1 MKKITFLLL
10 LLLMAIGAGA
20 EVIKTAPQP
29 NTPYK
34 IRCIATD
41 HTGYLG
47 DDGTTLQGKHATG
60 TLFILVPTGNDGQYY
75 LKSEKTNK
83 YINAANTTSG
93 AAITFDSEPTTY
105 WTLDQTNAQPAKYSW
120 AIRPNGTANIS
131 LNNNGEGTAACPY
144 LKVWSHTGSGQGCCQ
159 WTFETEMFGK
169 PTFGGTVWTWNTTN
183 NNFDATGQTSTATPG
198 RLNSKGP
205 VYKFENAGTVTTAVN
220 TGTDTSDGGGVWVV
234 GENTNI
240 TTSMGRWAGSILVEE
255 STAIANVTFS
265 QQFKNIEYYNT
276 YASLWT
282 NGTVNI
288 NLGSSDKKTL
298 DIDGYSKP
306 ISWFIGENGM
316 VKTAFTSTNNASK
329 GWDIQVVVAD
339 RPQVGENE
347 RIMTTIKKQVVTW
360 GADLSGSISSI
371 TVWYK
376 NAEGVYTKLDNNTA
390 VSYDASGITITYQG
404 LGYDEKYPT
413 LNAEKYITYNPATK
427 ANFLETATSADDNTH
442 WYIMTQ
448 TRGGE
453 TPMYDNNAETLKRA
467 NTTDRYNGRHTDV
480 ANKKYLVRFFP
491 TETEGQYYVQ
501 FGTGKYIN
509 ANLKTG
515 SVVEAAAFK
524 IYKVNGEN
532 GRIGWNLASNDQR
545 VDNDGAGNTLAFWGS
560 GQGASENNVW
570 ALYPVEFT
578 DPVTINYT
586 LSAGNGETYVG
597 SYSMGWG
604 YEQTE
609 LPTLIGAAGSSMSNT
624 VFTKN
629 GDTYSA
635 TMNITFPFPVSSAT
649 VKNPT
654 GIDSEFNNK
663 VYWCAKQS
671 GENYIA
677 ASTNTLNNITVD
689 NASNFQWYIY
699 PTLTD
704 GVFSYKIQN
713 KGTYLYMPD
722 FGGAAQE
729 PRTENNLVAEAN
741 AGSFYF
747 MPCIG
752 TGKGFSIN
760 HAGTIFMTINTKDT
774 DNEVIWTWTKTGSHL
789 GSNLAFPVI
798 EKSEEAI
805 NEKFNRYAGI
815 TPLDILEGSTV
826 TGPTE
831 FSNPTV
837 INEAIDAAIEI
848 YNGRGTMQA
857 KYDFNQGEQ
866 GQALQ
871 TYLNMVAQYGAL
883 YNYQFTANYQY
894 GTIILP
900 CPSVTPDGLT
910 FYTCTIGNDGVLTL
924 TVADNMVNNTPYIY
938 EQADDVNNKYTIIGW
953 DKGGRATYGGGTNC
967 LTGTLKIEG
976 EPVPQYSY
984 VLAYQKSENRQAFF
998 RTDGSVTCPQHK
1010 CFLTAPSSTTAPKA
1024 FYFDN
1029 QGETTSIESIFGGE
1043 NGNVAIYDL
1052 SGKRLNRLQKG
1063 VNIVNGHKVIVK

>member
-1 MKKITFLLL
+1 MRKISSILTLLL
-10 LLLMAIGAGA
+10 LCCSVIVQAAVSFDSSKKYYIIENTTGRYVASGVTGTQGYFGLKPTDQKGDKFTFTAVGDKWTLQSSRGANFGA
-20 EVIKTAPQP
+20 ASWNTANSSTQW
-29 NTPYK
+29 T
-34 IRCIATD
+34 IAEAEDGLYTFYQNSSGNP
-41 HTGYLG
+41 GYLNYQSNH
-47 DDGTTLQGKHATG
+47 DPSLYVDGGSST
-60 TLFILVPTGNDGQYY
+60 V
-75 LKSEKTNK
+75 NK
-83 YINAANTTSG
+83 FRIVEASPLW
-93 AAITFDSEPTTY
+93 D
-105 WTLDQTNAQPAKYSW
+105 
-120 AIRPNGTANIS
+120 
-131 LNNNGEGTAACPY
+131 
-144 LKVWSHTGSGQGCCQ
+144 
-159 WTFETEMFGK
+159 K
-169 PTFGGTVWTWNTTN
+169 PEFGGTVWTWNTSTN
-183 NNFDATGQTSTATPG
+183 KFDADGQTSTATPA
-198 RLNSKGP
+198 RKNNMGP
-205 VYKFENAGTVTTAVN
+205 VYKFVNAGTVTTAVN
-220 TGTDTSDGGGVWVV
+220 TATDTSDDGGVWVV
-234 GENTNI
+234 GGNTNI
-240 TTSMGRWAGSILVEE
+240 TTSMGRWAGNILVEE

-265 QQFKNIEYYNT
+265 IQLKNTEDDNT
-276 YASLWT
+276 NASLWT

-288 NLGSSDKKTL
+288 NLGSSDNKTL
-298 DIDGYSKP
+298 DIANGGKP
-306 ISWFIGENGM
+306 LRWFIGENGM
-316 VKTAFTSTNNASK
+316 VKTAFTSTNNASN

-339 RPQVGENE
+339 RPQVGETDT
-347 RIMTTIKKQVVTW
+347 RITTTIKKQVVTW
-360 GADLSGSISSI
+360 GADLSSSISSI

-376 NAEGVYTKLDNNTA
+376 NAEGVYTKLDNSTA
-390 VSYDASGITITYQG
+390 VTYDASGITIAYQG
-404 LGYDEKYPT
+404 LGYEEKYPT
-413 LNAEKYITYNPATK
+413 LDAEKYITYDPDTK

-442 WYIMTQ
+442 WYVMTQ

-453 TPMYDNNAETLKRA
+453 TPMYDNYTEPLKRA
-467 NTTDRYNGRHTDV
+467 STTDRYNGRHTD
-480 ANKKYLVRFFP
+480 AAKKYLVRFFP
-491 TETEGQYYVQ
+491 AETEGQYYIQ
-501 FGTGKYIN
+501 FGTGQFIN
-509 ANLKTG
+509 ANLTTG
-515 SVVEAAAFK
+515 SVSEAAAFK
-524 IYKVNGEN
+524 IYKVNDEN
-532 GRIGWNLASNDQR
+532 GRIGWNLASNDSR
-545 VDNDGAGNTLAFWGS
+545 VDNNGAGNTLAFWGTD
-560 GQGASENNVW
+560 QAAADNNVW
-570 ALYPVEFT
+570 ALYSVEFT
-578 DPVTINYT
+578 DLVTINYS
-586 LSAGNGETYVG
+586 LSAGNGETYTG
-597 SYSMGWG
+597 SYSTGWA
-604 YEQTE
+604 YKQTE

-654 GIDSEFNNK
+654 GIDSEFNTK
-663 VYWCAKQS
+663 VYWRAKQS

-713 KGTYLYMPD
+713 KGTSLYMPD

-805 NEKFNRYAGI
+805 NEKFDRYLGI
-815 TPLDILEGSTV
+815 TPLGILEGSTV
-826 TGPTE
+826 IGPTE

-837 INEAIDAAIEI
+837 INEAIDAAISL
-848 YNGRGTMQA
+848 NNSGGTLQE
-857 KYDFNQGEQ
+857 KYDFNQGTQ
-866 GQALQ
+866 GQILQ

-967 LTGTLKIEG
+967 LTGTLKTEG

-998 RTDGSVTCPQHK
+998 RTDGTVTCPQHK

-1043 NGNVAIYDL
+1043 NGNMTIYDL
-1052 SGKRLNRLQKG
+1052 SGKRLSRLQKG

>member
-20 EVIKTAPQP
+20 EVIKTPPQP

-41 HTGYLG
+41 HSGYLG
-47 DDGTTLQGKHATG
+47 DDGTTLQGRHATG
-60 TLFILVPTGNDGQYY
+60 TFFILVPTATDGQYY

-83 YINAANTTSG
+83 YINAASTDNS
-93 AAITFDSEPTTY
+93 AAITFDENPTTY
-105 WTLDQTNAQPAKYSW
+105 WTLDQTNAQTAKYSW
-120 AIRPNGTANIS
+120 AIRPNGTAGRS
-131 LNNNGEGTAACPY
+131 LNNNGSNTAACPY
-144 LKVWSHTGSGQGCCQ
+144 MKVNNHNSNTQGCNL

-169 PTFGGTVWTWNTTN
+169 PAFGGTVWTWSTTSN
-183 NNFDATGQTSTATPG
+183 IFDATGQTPTATPG
-198 RLNSKGP
+198 RVSSMGP

-220 TGTDTSDGGGVWVV
+220 TDTSDGGGVWVI
-234 GENTNI
+234 GGNTNI
-240 TTSMGRWAGSILVEE
+240 TTSMGAWAGNILVEE

-265 QQFKNIEYYNT
+265 NQLKNTEYYNT
-276 YASLWT
+276 NACLWT

-288 NLGSSDKKTL
+288 NLGNSDKKVL
-298 DIDGYSKP
+298 DIDGNSKP
-306 ISWFIGENGM
+306 LRWFIGENG
-316 VKTAFTSTNNASK
+316 VVNTAFTSINNASN
-329 GWDIQVVVAD
+329 GWEIQVVVAD
-339 RPQVGENE
+339 MPRLSESDTD
-347 RIMTTIKKQVVTW
+347 RTRRKKVVTW
-360 GADLSGSISSI
+360 GADLSAHISSI

-376 NAEGVYTKLDNNTA
+376 NAAGVYTKLDNSTA
-390 VSYDASGITITYQG
+390 VSYDASGITITYEDAG
-404 LGYDEKYPT
+404 FEEKCPT
-413 LNAEKYITYNPATK
+413 LDAGKYITYNPATK
-427 ANFLETATSADDNTH
+427 ANFLETATSAFDNTH

-467 NTTDRYNGRHTDV
+467 STTDRYNGRHTDV
-480 ANKKYLVRFFP
+480 AKKYLVRFFP
-491 TETEGQYYVQ
+491 AGTEGQYYVQ
-501 FGTGKYIN
+501 FGTGKFIN

-586 LSAGNGETYVG
+586 LSAGNGETYTG
-597 SYSMGWG
+597 SYSTGWA
-604 YEQTE
+604 YKQTE
-609 LPTLIGAAGSSMSNT
+609 LPTLGGATGYTLSNA
-624 VFTKN
+624 VFTKS

-713 KGTYLYMPD
+713 KGTSLYMPK

-805 NEKFNRYAGI
+805 NEKFNRYVGI

-848 YNGRGTMQA
+848 YNGRGTLQA

-998 RTDGSVTCPQHK
+998 RTDGTVTCPQHK

-1043 NGNVAIYDL
+1043 NGNMTIYDL
-1052 SGKRLNRLQKG
+1052 SGKRLSRLQKG

>member
-1 MKKITFLLL
+1 
-10 LLLMAIGAGA
+10 
-20 EVIKTAPQP
+20 
-29 NTPYK
+29 
-34 IRCIATD
+34 
-41 HTGYLG
+41 
-47 DDGTTLQGKHATG
+47 
-60 TLFILVPTGNDGQYY
+60 
-75 LKSEKTNK
+75 
-83 YINAANTTSG
+83 
-93 AAITFDSEPTTY
+93 
-105 WTLDQTNAQPAKYSW
+105 
-120 AIRPNGTANIS
+120 
-131 LNNNGEGTAACPY
+131 
-144 LKVWSHTGSGQGCCQ
+144 
-159 WTFETEMFGK
+159 
-169 PTFGGTVWTWNTTN
+169 
-183 NNFDATGQTSTATPG
+183 
-198 RLNSKGP
+198 
-205 VYKFENAGTVTTAVN
+205 
-220 TGTDTSDGGGVWVV
+220 
-234 GENTNI
+234 
-240 TTSMGRWAGSILVEE
+240 MGRWAGNILVEE
-255 STAIANVTFS
+255 NTAIANVTFS
-265 QQFKNIEYYNT
+265 IQLKNTEVDNT
-276 YASLWT
+276 NASLWT

-288 NLGSSDKKTL
+288 NLGSSDNKTL
-298 DIDGYSKP
+298 DIANGGKP
-306 ISWFIGENGM
+306 LRWFIGENGM
-316 VKTAFTSTNNASK
+316 VKTAFTSTNNASN

-339 RPQVGENE
+339 RPQVGETDT
-347 RIMTTIKKQVVTW
+347 RITTTIKKQVVTW
-360 GADLSGSISSI
+360 GADLSSSISSI

-376 NAEGVYTKLDNNTA
+376 NAEGVYTKLDNSTA
-390 VSYDASGITITYQG
+390 VTYDASGITITYQG
-404 LGYDEKYPT
+404 LGYEEKYPM
-413 LNAEKYITYNPATK
+413 LDAEKYITYDPDTK

-442 WYIMTQ
+442 WYVMTQ

-453 TPMYDNNAETLKRA
+453 TPMYDNYTEALKRA
-467 NTTDRYNGRHTDV
+467 STTDRYNGRHTD
-480 ANKKYLVRFFP
+480 AAKKYLVRFFP
-491 TETEGQYYVQ
+491 AETEGQYYIQ
-501 FGTGKYIN
+501 FGTGQFIN
-509 ANLKTG
+509 ANLTTG
-515 SVVEAAAFK
+515 SVSEAAAFK
-524 IYKVNGEN
+524 IYKVNDED
-532 GRIGWNLASNDQR
+532 GRIGWNLASNNKR
-545 VDNDGAGNTLAFWGS
+545 VDNDGAGNTLALWGT

-570 ALYPVEFT
+570 ALYSVEFT
-578 DPVTINYT
+578 DLVTINYS
-586 LSAGNGETYVG
+586 LSAGNGETYTG
-597 SYSMGWG
+597 SYSTGWA
-604 YEQTE
+604 YKQTE
-609 LPTLIGAAGSSMSNT
+609 LPTLGGATGYTLSNAA
-624 VFTKN
+624 FTKN

-713 KGTYLYMPD
+713 KGTSLYMPD

-805 NEKFNRYAGI
+805 NEKFDRYVGI
-815 TPLDILEGSTV
+815 TPLGILEGSTV
-826 TGPTE
+826 IGPTE

-837 INEAIDAAIEI
+837 INEAIDAAISL
-848 YNGRGTMQA
+848 NNSGGTLQE
-857 KYDFNQGEQ
+857 KYDFNQGTQ
-866 GQALQ
+866 GQILQ
-871 TYLNMVAQYGAL
+871 TYLDMKAQHGAL

-900 CPSVTPDGLT
+900 CPSVKPDGLT
-910 FYTCTIGNDGVLTL
+910 FYTCTIGDDGVLTL
-924 TVADNMVNNTPYIY
+924 TDAGNMVNNTPYIY
-938 EQADDVNNKYTIIGW
+938 EQADNANNKYTIIGW
-953 DKGGRATYGGGTNC
+953 DKGGRGTYGGGTNC
-967 LTGTLKIEG
+967 LTGTLKTEG

-984 VLAYQKSENRQAFF
+984 VLAYQKSEQRQAFF
-998 RTDGSVTCPQHK
+998 RTDGTVTCPQHK

-1043 NGNVAIYDL
+1043 NGNMTIYDL
-1052 SGKRLNRLQKG
+1052 SGKQLSRLQKG

>member
-1 MKKITFLLL
+1 MRKISSILTLLL
-10 LLLMAIGAGA
+10 LCCSVIVQAAVSFDSSKKYYIIENTTGRYVASGVTGTQGYFGLKPTDQKGDKFTFTAVGDKWTLQSSRGANFGA
-20 EVIKTAPQP
+20 ASW
-29 NTPYK
+29 NTENSSTQWT
-34 IRCIATD
+34 IAEAEDGLYTFYQNSSGNP
-41 HTGYLG
+41 GYLNYQSNH
-47 DDGTTLQGKHATG
+47 DPSLYVDGGSST
-60 TLFILVPTGNDGQYY
+60 V
-75 LKSEKTNK
+75 NK
-83 YINAANTTSG
+83 FRIVEASPLW
-93 AAITFDSEPTTY
+93 D
-105 WTLDQTNAQPAKYSW
+105 
-120 AIRPNGTANIS
+120 
-131 LNNNGEGTAACPY
+131 
-144 LKVWSHTGSGQGCCQ
+144 
-159 WTFETEMFGK
+159 K
-169 PTFGGTVWTWNTTN
+169 PEFGGTVWTWNTSTN
-183 NNFDATGQTSTATPG
+183 KFDADGQTSTATPA
-198 RLNSKGP
+198 RSNNKGP
-205 VYKFENAGTVTTAVN
+205 VYKFVNAGKVTTAVN

-240 TTSMGRWAGSILVEE
+240 TTSMGRWAGNILVEE
-255 STAIANVTFS
+255 NTAIANVTFS
-265 QQFKNIEYYNT
+265 IQLKNTEVDNT
-276 YASLWT
+276 NASLWT

-288 NLGSSDKKTL
+288 NQGSSDNKTL
-298 DIDGYSKP
+298 DIANGGKP
-306 ISWFIGENGM
+306 LRWFIGENGM
-316 VKTAFTSTNNASK
+316 VKTAFTSTNNASN
-329 GWDIQVVVAD
+329 GWNIQVVVAD
-339 RPQVGENE
+339 RPQVGETDT
-347 RIMTTIKKQVVTW
+347 RITTTIKKKVVTW
-360 GADLSGSISSI
+360 GADLSSSISSI

-376 NAEGVYTKLDNNTA
+376 NAEGVYTKLDNSTA
-390 VSYDASGITITYQG
+390 VTYDASGITITYQG
-404 LGYDEKYPT
+404 LGYEEKYPT
-413 LNAEKYITYNPATK
+413 LDAEKYITYDPDTK

-442 WYIMTQ
+442 WYVMTQ

-467 NTTDRYNGRHTDV
+467 STTDRYNGRHTDV
-480 ANKKYLVRFFP
+480 AKKYLVRFFP
-491 TETEGQYYVQ
+491 AGTEGQYYVQ
-501 FGTGKYIN
+501 FGTGKFIN

-713 KGTYLYMPD
+713 KGTSLYMPD

-774 DNEVIWTWTKTGSHL
+774 DNEVIWTWTKTGAHV

-805 NEKFNRYAGI
+805 NEKFNSYKTI

-837 INEAIDAAIEI
+837 INEAIDAANNINI
-848 YNGRGTMQA
+848 NGGTLQE

-866 GQALQ
+866 GQILQ
-871 TYLNMVAQYGAL
+871 TYLNMRAQYGAL
-883 YNYQFTANYQY
+883 YNYQFTANHQY

-900 CPSVTPDGLT
+900 CPSVTPEGLT

-924 TVADNMVNNTPYIY
+924 TEAGDMVNNTPYIY
-938 EQADDVNNKYTIIGW
+938 EQTADVNNKYTIIGW
-953 DKGGRATYGGGTNC
+953 DKGGRGTYGGGTNC
-967 LTGTLKIEG
+967 LTGTLKTEG

-984 VLAYQKSENRQAFF
+984 VLAYQKSEQRQAFF
-998 RTDGSVTCPQHK
+998 RTDGTVTCPQHK

-1043 NGNVAIYDL
+1043 NGNMTIYDL

>member
-1 MKKITFLLL
+1 MRKISSILTLLL
-10 LLLMAIGAGA
+10 LCCSVIVQAAVSFDSSKKYYIIENTTGRYVASGVTGTQGYFGLKPTDQKGDKFTFTAVGDKWTLQSSRGANFGA
-20 EVIKTAPQP
+20 ASW
-29 NTPYK
+29 NTENSSTQWT
-34 IRCIATD
+34 IAEAEDGLYTFYQNSSGNP
-41 HTGYLG
+41 GYLNYQSNH
-47 DDGTTLQGKHATG
+47 DPSLYVDGGSST
-60 TLFILVPTGNDGQYY
+60 V
-75 LKSEKTNK
+75 NK
-83 YINAANTTSG
+83 FRIVEASPLW
-93 AAITFDSEPTTY
+93 D
-105 WTLDQTNAQPAKYSW
+105 
-120 AIRPNGTANIS
+120 
-131 LNNNGEGTAACPY
+131 
-144 LKVWSHTGSGQGCCQ
+144 
-159 WTFETEMFGK
+159 K
-169 PTFGGTVWTWNTTN
+169 PEFGGTVWTWNTSTN
-183 NNFDATGQTSTATPG
+183 KFDADGQTSTATPA
-198 RLNSKGP
+198 RSNNKGP
-205 VYKFENAGTVTTAVN
+205 VYKFVNAGKVTTAVN

-240 TTSMGRWAGSILVEE
+240 TTSMGRWAGNILVEE
-255 STAIANVTFS
+255 NTAIANVTFS
-265 QQFKNIEYYNT
+265 IQLKNTEVDNT
-276 YASLWT
+276 NASLWT

-288 NLGSSDKKTL
+288 NQGSSDNKTL
-298 DIDGYSKP
+298 DIANGGKP
-306 ISWFIGENGM
+306 LRWFIGENGM
-316 VKTAFTSTNNASK
+316 VKTAFTSTNNASN
-329 GWDIQVVVAD
+329 GWNIQVVVAD
-339 RPQVGENE
+339 RPQVGETDT
-347 RIMTTIKKQVVTW
+347 RITTTIKKKVVTW
-360 GADLSGSISSI
+360 GADLSSSISSI

-376 NAEGVYTKLDNNTA
+376 NAEGVYTKLDNSTA
-390 VSYDASGITITYQG
+390 VTYDASGITITYQG
-404 LGYDEKYPT
+404 LGYEEKYPT
-413 LNAEKYITYNPATK
+413 LDAEKYITYDPDTK

-442 WYIMTQ
+442 WYVMTQ

-453 TPMYDNNAETLKRA
+453 TPMYDNYTEPLKRA
-467 NTTDRYNGRHTDV
+467 STTDRYNGRHTD
-480 ANKKYLVRFFP
+480 AAKKYLVRFFP
-491 TETEGQYYVQ
+491 AETEGQYYIQ
-501 FGTGKYIN
+501 FGTGQFIN
-509 ANLKTG
+509 ANLTTG
-515 SVVEAAAFK
+515 SVAEAAAFE
-524 IYKVNGEN
+524 IYKVNGED
-532 GRIGWNLASNDQR
+532 GRIGWNLASNNKR
-545 VDNDGAGNTLAFWGS
+545 VDNDGAGNTLAFWGT

-570 ALYPVEFT
+570 ALYSVEFT
-578 DPVTINYT
+578 DLVTINYS
-586 LSAGNGETYVG
+586 LSAGNGETYTG
-597 SYSMGWG
+597 SYSTGWA
-604 YEQTE
+604 YKQTE
-609 LPTLIGAAGSSMSNT
+609 LPTLGGATGYTLSNA
-624 VFTKN
+624 VFTKS

-713 KGTYLYMPD
+713 KGTSLYMPK

-805 NEKFNRYAGI
+805 NEKFNRYVGI

-848 YNGRGTMQA
+848 YNGRGTLQA

-1010 CFLTAPSSTTAPKA
+1010 CFLTAPSNTTAPKA

-1043 NGNVAIYDL
+1043 NGNMTIYDL

>member
-1 MKKITFLLL
+1 
-10 LLLMAIGAGA
+10 MAIGAGA
-20 EVIKTAPQP
+20 EVIKTTPQP

-47 DDGTTLQGKHATG
+47 DDGTTLQGRHATG
-60 TLFILVPTGNDGQYY
+60 TFFILEPTGTDGQYY
-75 LKSEKTNK
+75 LKSEKTGK
-83 YINAANTTSG
+83 YINAASTDNG
-93 AAITFDSEPTTY
+93 AEITFDEAHRTY
-105 WTLDQTNAQPAKYSW
+105 WTVDQTLAQPAKFCW
-120 AIRPNGTANIS
+120 AIRPNGTANRS
-131 LNNNGEGTAACPY
+131 LNNNGSGSATCPWM
-144 LKVWSHTGSGQGCCQ
+144 KVNNHTQNTQGCNL

-169 PTFGGTVWTWNTTN
+169 PAFGGTVWTWNTETRK
-183 NNFDATGQTSTATPG
+183 FDADGQNSTPTPG
-198 RLNSKGP
+198 RRNNKGP
-205 VYKFENAGTVTTAVN
+205 VYKFVNAGTVTTAVDPN
-220 TGTDTSDGGGVWVV
+220 TDTSDDGGVWVV
-234 GENTNI
+234 GGNTNI
-240 TTSMGRWAGSILVEE
+240 TTSIGRWAGNILVEE

-265 QQFKNIEYYNT
+265 QQLKNTESDNT
-276 YASLWT
+276 NAWLWT

-288 NLGSSDKKTL
+288 NLGSSNKKVL
-298 DIDGYSKP
+298 DIDVNSYP
-306 ISWFIGENGM
+306 LRWFIGENGI
-316 VKTAFTSTNNASK
+316 VNTAFTSTSNASNR
-329 GWDIQVVVAD
+329 WEIQVVVAD
-339 RPQVGENE
+339 MPQVGETDTRTE
-347 RIMTTIKKQVVTW
+347 TTIKKQVVTW
-360 GADLSGSISSI
+360 GANLSSDISSL

-376 NAEGVYTKLDNNTA
+376 NAEGVYTKLDNSTA
-390 VSYDASGITITYQG
+390 VTYDASGITITYQG
-404 LGYDEKYPT
+404 LGYDEKYPS
-413 LNAEKYITYNPATK
+413 LDVEKYITYNAEAK
-427 ANFLETATSADDNTH
+427 ASFLETATSADDNAH
-442 WYIMTQ
+442 WYVMTQ
-448 TRGGE
+448 ERNGE
-453 TPMYDNNAETLKRA
+453 TPMYDNSIETLKRA
-467 NTTDRYNGRHTDV
+467 AMTDRNNGIRTNV
-480 ANKKYLVRFFP
+480 SKKYLVRFFP
-491 TETEGQYYVQ
+491 TGTDGQYYIQ
-501 FGTGKYIN
+501 FGTGKFIKP
-509 ANLKTG
+509 NLTTG
-515 SVVEAAAFK
+515 SVSEAAAFK
-524 IYKVNGEN
+524 VYKVNNED
-532 GRIGWNLASNDQR
+532 GRIGWNRASDDQR
-545 VDNDGAGNTLAFWGS
+545 VDNNGAGSTLAYWGT
-560 GQGASENNVW
+560 GQAAGDNNVW
-570 ALYPVEFT
+570 AIYPVEFT
-578 DPVTINYT
+578 DPVTVNYT
-586 LSAGNGETYVG
+586 LRANTGETYTG
-597 SYSMGWG
+597 SYTTIWA
-604 YEQTE
+604 YNQTT
-609 LPTLIGAAGSSMSNT
+609 LPTFSGATDYSLSNA
-624 VFTKN
+624 VFTKS
-629 GDTYSA
+629 GESYTA
-635 TMNITFPFPVSSAT
+635 TMDITFPFPVSSAT

-677 ASTNTLNNITVD
+677 ASTNTLSNITVA

-713 KGTYLYMPD
+713 KGTSLYMPD

-760 HAGTIFMTINTKDT
+760 AAGTIFMTVNTKDT

-789 GSNLAFPVI
+789 GSNLAFPAL
-798 EKSEEAI
+798 EQSEEVI
-805 NEKFNRYAGI
+805 NEKFNRYKNI

-837 INEAIDAAIEI
+837 INEAIDATIEI
-848 YNGRGTMQA
+848 DNGGGTLQA

-871 TYLNMVAQYGAL
+871 TYLNNVAQYGAL

-900 CPSVTPDGLT
+900 CPSVKPDGLT
-910 FYTCTIGNDGVLTL
+910 FYTCTLGDDGVLTL
-924 TVADNMVNNTPYIY
+924 TDAGNMVNNTPYIY
-938 EQADDVNNKYTIIGW
+938 EQAAGANNKYTIIGW
-953 DKGGRATYGGGTNC
+953 DKGGRGTYGGGTNC
-967 LTGTLKIEG
+967 LTGTLKTEG

-984 VLAYQKSENRQAFF
+984 VLAYQKSEQRQAFF
-998 RTDGSVTCPQHK
+998 RTDGTVTCPQHK
-1010 CFLTAPSSTTAPKA
+1010 CFLTAPSNTTAPKA